1 MIETKNKLFLIFAII
16 VLVFMTL
23 IIQKGPVLNEKQP
36 ILQSGKALKK
46 PLEIIDFQLIDQKNQ
61 LFTKN
66 DLKDHFTLLF
76 FGYTN
81 CPDVCPSTIYKLSQM
96 KKKINKDLPEKNLEI
111 VFITLDPER
120 DTTNRLH
127 EYMNF
132 FDSTMIGLTG
142 DISEIVKLSANLSV
156 FFQRINKEDGYDF
169 NHTASIFIINQEA
182 QLGASLSP
190 ISSLEML
197 EEDIKILLTK

>member
-36 ILQSGKALKK
+36 ILQSGKALKN

>member
-1 MIETKNKLFLIFAII
+1 M
-16 VLVFMTL
+16 VL
-23 IIQKGPVLNEKQP
+23 IIQKGPILNEKQP
-36 ILQSGKALKK
+36 ILQSGKALKQ
-46 PLEIIDFQLIDQKNQ
+46 PLEIIDFELKDQKNQ

-66 DLKDHFTLLF
+66 DFKNQFTLLF

-96 KKKINKDLPEKNLEI
+96 KKKISQDIPEATLEI

-120 DTTNRLH
+120 DTTDRLD

-142 DISEIVKLSANLSV
+142 NISEIVKLSANLSV

-169 NHTASIFIINQEA
+169 NHTASIFVINTEA

-197 EEDIKILLTK
+197 EEDIRTLVSKKY